1 MWKTVAMAA
10 CAAMLSLNS
19 MVFAAATDS
28 KPPEPTQVAAM
39 LQHTQGAVFPVGTY
53 NARNTAHFTG
63 DSYVAPLTDGRVPI
77 VNVTF
82 VHGAHTY
89 WHMHHH
95 TSQTLLAVS
104 GKGYYQIEGQ
114 APQVLLPGHSVTI
127 PAGVRHWHGAAP
139 GHMFQHIAVMEPVQ
153 GAWTE
158 WFEPVDS
165 QLFCSLS

>member
-1 MWKTVAMAA
+1 MCKIVAIAA
-10 CAAMLSLNS
+10 CTAAISLNS
-19 MVFAAATDS
+19 TVFAADTGRI
-28 KPPEPTQVAAM
+28 PPAPTQVAAM

-63 DSYVAPLTDGRVPI
+63 DSYVASLSDGNVP
-77 VNVTF
+77 VANVTF

-89 WHMHHH
+89 WHIHHG

-104 GKGYYQIEGQ
+104 GKGYYQLDGQ
-114 APQVLLPGHSVTI
+114 APHVLLPGQSVTI

-153 GAWTE
+153 RAWTE
-158 WFEPVDS
+158 WREPVDK
-165 QLFCSLS
+165 QLFDSLT

>member
-1 MWKTVAMAA
+1 MWKIVAIAA
-10 CAAMLSLNS
+10 CTAAISLNS
-19 MVFAAATDS
+19 TVFAADTGRI
-28 KPPEPTQVAAM
+28 PPAPTQVAAM

-63 DSYVAPLTDGRVPI
+63 DSYVASLSDGNVP
-77 VNVTF
+77 VANVTF

-89 WHMHHH
+89 WHIHHG

-104 GKGYYQIEGQ
+104 GKGYYQLDGQ
-114 APQVLLPGHSVTI
+114 APHVLLPGQSVTI
-127 PAGVRHWHGAAP
+127 PEGVRHWHGAAP

-158 WFEPVDS
+158 WREPVDK
-165 QLFCSLS
+165 QLFDSLT